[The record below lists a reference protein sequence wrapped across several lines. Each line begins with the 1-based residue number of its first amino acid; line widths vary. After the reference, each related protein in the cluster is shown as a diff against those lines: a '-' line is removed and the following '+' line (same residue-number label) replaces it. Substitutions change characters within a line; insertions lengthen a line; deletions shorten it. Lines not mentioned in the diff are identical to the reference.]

1 MAGNWEWSYQQG
13 RKARLEAEK
22 TAAISQQ
29 PVPVVV
35 PLHSLDATMQV
46 MFSKGWDSPT
56 PVEIHRFINPP
67 QSIGEQLRANKRL
80 RDLLQLGENP
90 CR

>member
-1 MAGNWEWSYQQG
+1 MPSNWDWSYQQG
-13 RKARLEAEK
+13 RLARLEAEK
-22 TAAISQQ
+22 TAATGQQ
-29 PVPVVV
+29 PISAVV

-46 MFSKGWDSPT
+46 MFSNGWHSPT

-80 RDLLQLGENP
+80 RDILQLGEKS

>member
-1 MAGNWEWSYQQG
+1 
-13 RKARLEAEK
+13 
-22 TAAISQQ
+22 
-29 PVPVVV
+29 
-35 PLHSLDATMQV
+35 
-46 MFSKGWDSPT
+46 MFSKGWHSPT